1 MRYSKTHHAAM
12 RNDVADEPFSAQDI
26 TMQQFAANQIRP
38 FCTHQVTE
46 TDVPGAVPNGGSVR
60 VLRGF
65 RGHSACCRPP
75 TPMPV
80 DPASTAL
87 WLPDMDF
94 RSRASSNFSS
104 SIVPESGSTDFVEGL
119 VRLEAETAA
128 DDLLPDLGGAAE
140 DRLDMAEPPEPAI
153 VPESSGLVLPPVKAG
168 SIWSARA
175 AAFARCDL
183 GGDHAPWDRLA
194 AWQLPEPRL

>member
-1 MRYSKTHHAAM
+1 M
-12 RNDVADEPFSAQDI
+12 
-26 TMQQFAANQIRP
+26 FAAACKAPTLTASVPTPKNGQL
-38 FCTHQVTE
+38 CTRQLTSAERVI
-46 TDVPGAVPNGGSVR
+46 DVPIGGSVR

-87 WLPDMDF
+87 WPQDRRSGLHGPALPDMDF

-104 SIVPESGSTDFVEGL
+104 NIVPESGSTDFVEGL

-128 DDLLPDLGGAAE
+128 DDLLLDLGGAAE
-140 DRLDMAEPPEPAI
+140 DRPDADELPELTI
-153 VPESSGLVLPPVKAG
+153 VPNSSGLI
-168 SIWSARA
+168 STN
-175 AAFARCDL
+175 
-183 GGDHAPWDRLA
+183 
-194 AWQLPEPRL
+194 